1 MVGDGPLG
9 DKLVGV
15 KGCMAFNL
23 SSMDRIRVVV
33 GALMKFL
40 EMIVAARQL
49 FRFSPPFSL
58 PCQLNSIIGRTGFS
72 SFGTARYHSQLQH
85 DNVHTR
91 TDS

>member
-33 GALMKFL
+33 GALMK
-40 EMIVAARQL
+40 
-49 FRFSPPFSL
+49 
-58 PCQLNSIIGRTGFS
+58 

-91 TDS
+91 TGS